1 MKSSHFIAAVL
12 LFMSSAAQAQQVYQ
26 IQNRW
31 KTNEYL
37 HVEQPTP
44 ASGAIQPGWLS
55 AQWIFEPV
63 SGRPYVKIKNKWR
76 NQYLH
81 IEKGPLMCGTI
92 EPGWYSAHW
101 SLEPVAGTSSYRI
114 RSRWK
119 PQVALHNQNGKLETG
134 SVDLGW
140 WSAQWQTIKVGSN
153 SSASQ
158 AVAQTSSTSLKRSD
172 NPSAFKPEHNGR
184 IETAVVRYTDRIYLI
199 GNASVSKGSKIY
211 FFKQEV
217 VVSNKSGLSFDPK
230 NPNIGGQVYTVV
242 ETEPKLKLDRPM
254 PMMRNTVNSSF
265 FFIVEVY

>member
-12 LFMSSAAQAQQVYQ
+12 LFIISSAQAQQVYQ

-31 KTNEYL
+31 KTNEYIN
-37 HVEQPTP
+37 VENPTP
-44 ASGAIQPGWLS
+44 TSGGIQPGWLS

-63 SGRPYVKIKNKWR
+63 SGTPFVKIKNKWR

-81 IEKGPLMCGTI
+81 IENGPLMSGAVKP
-92 EPGWYSAHW
+92 EWWSAHW

-119 PQVALHNQNGKLETG
+119 PQVALHNQNGKLEAG
-134 SVDLGW
+134 SVELGW
-140 WSAQWQTIKVGSN
+140 WSAQWQTIKVGST

-158 AVAQTSSTSLKRSD
+158 PETQNSSASLKRSD
-172 NPSAFKPEHNGR
+172 NPSTFKPEHNGR

-217 VVSNKSGLSFDPK
+217 VVSNKGGLSFDPK
-230 NPNIGGQVYTVV
+230 NPAIGGQVFTVV
-242 ETEPKLKLDRPM
+242 ETAPKIKLDRPM

-265 FFIVEVY
+265 SFIVEVY